1 MVAWCNI
8 LIVAKD
14 SKLVAS
20 FMGFSSCGG
29 GLSLA
34 VVWLVISSCGVLVGY
49 SLVTVCGLLS
59 SYGEGLFCCNM

>member
-1 MVAWCNI
+1 M
-8 LIVAKD
+8 
-14 SKLVAS
+14 LVSAHLTYQW
-20 FMGFSSCGG
+20 GLLSSCGG

-34 VVWLVISSCGVLVGY
+34 VVWLFISSCGVLVGY